1 MAQGEEKAARSL
13 ESDGPPPPSPLR
25 SQHTDSFAKLLADAG
40 LSVIVSTYQAGF
52 LIVLRHDGA
61 GLNTHF
67 RNCQR
72 PMGLTAKEGRLA
84 VGAEREIVEFRNVAG
99 VVDKL
104 PNQPPH
110 DACYLPRDVHITG
123 DIDIHE
129 MNWGKPVAGDLCEGS
144 APAGG
149 EASELW
155 FVNTRF
161 SCICTIDREH
171 SFVPRW
177 RPPFITGYSPQDR
190 CHLNGMALV
199 DDVPRYVTALGETDT
214 AAGWRDHKARGGVLI
229 DVPSGEF
236 ISRGLSMPHSPRWYQ
251 GQLWI
256 AESGDGSL
264 GTVDLATGRYEPV
277 CKLPGFTRGI
287 DFVGPYAL
295 VGISQ
300 VRESAIFSGIPITE
314 RLQERICGV
323 SVVDLRSGHEVGFV
337 RFQDAVQEIFAVQV
351 VPHRFPEIL
360 ELNHDLLKNSYVLP
374 DAALSQVAWVDPP
387 QDRPSEEQ
395 DVPQDG
401 GAK

>member
-1 MAQGEEKAARSL
+1 M
-13 ESDGPPPPSPLR
+13 
-25 SQHTDSFAKLLADAG
+25 
-40 LSVIVSTYQAGF
+40 
-52 LIVLRHDGA
+52 
-61 GLNTHF
+61 
-67 RNCQR
+67 
-72 PMGLTAKEGRLA
+72 
-84 VGAEREIVEFRNVAG
+84 
-99 VVDKL
+99 
-104 PNQPPH
+104 
-110 DACYLPRDVHITG
+110 
-123 DIDIHE
+123 
-129 MNWGKPVAGDLCEGS
+129 
-144 APAGG
+144 
-149 EASELW
+149 
-155 FVNTRF
+155 
-161 SCICTIDREH
+161 
-171 SFVPRW
+171 
-177 RPPFITGYSPQDR
+177 
-190 CHLNGMALV
+190 
-199 DDVPRYVTALGETDT
+199 
-214 AAGWRDHKARGGVLI
+214 I

-374 DAALSQVAWVDPP
+374 DAALSQVAWVEPR
-387 QDRPSEEQ
+387 QDRPPEEQ